1 MSQLF
6 ARIGYGSRPLR
17 ALRAV
22 LVHEWWVVLRAYR
35 VSFFL
40 AVLLTSLFTLL
51 IGYFLF
57 RVVFSGHVTAQ
68 FVAYSGV
75 HSYIA
80 YLTVGV
86 VTYNFTY
93 RLLYPVRNFLFE
105 QWEGTLPPLVL
116 TGVPLLLYQ
125 AGCVIFS
132 GLYSLVEAGIL
143 IAIIWPFAGFNL
155 GHVNVLGVLLAAAG
169 TFWALFGVSVVL
181 SAIILYARD
190 RAVVEGIAFTLMQLV
205 GGVLFP
211 VAYLPLPLQWLAN
224 AVPLT
229 WGLNAL
235 RAAALDGASPARLAP
250 DLLMLLLLGAAYAL
264 FGRWLLG
271 RMVTYV
277 LEDSA

>member
-1 MSQLF
+1 MSQIFSKL
-6 ARIGYGSRPLR
+6 GYLGMPLR
-17 ALRAV
+17 VLRAV
-22 LVHEWWVVLRAYR
+22 LIHEWWVVLRAYR

-51 IGYFLF
+51 IGYFLY
-57 RVVFSGHVTAQ
+57 RVVFAGHVTAQ
-68 FVAYSGV
+68 FVAYTGV
-75 HSYIA
+75 SNYLSYLVI
-80 YLTVGV
+80 GV

-105 QWEGTLPPLVL
+105 QWEGTLPPLIL

-125 AGCVIFS
+125 AGCIVFS
-132 GLYSLVEAGIL
+132 ALYSLVEAAVL
-143 IAIIWPFAGFNL
+143 IAIVWPFAGL
-155 GHVNVLGVLLAAAG
+155 DLSHVNLLGVLAAAIG
-169 TFWALFGVSVVL
+169 TFWGLFGVSVVL

-211 VAYLPLPLQWLAN
+211 VAYLPLPLQWFGN

-229 WGLNAL
+229 WGLDAL
-235 RAAALDGASPARLAP
+235 RAATLRGASPAQLAP
-250 DLLMLLLLGAAYAL
+250 DLLMLLILGAVYTL

-277 LEDSA
+277 LEEGS